1 MIIRKS
7 GALLLAVLA
16 AAFFRGGGAQAE
28 GFKIG
33 EVDLSV
39 DTTVSAGVGV
49 RTSGQSCN
57 KISAGNGGCPS
68 SNGAFHAPN
77 EDDGNVNVGRWDP
90 YSTVAKIT
98 SDVEAKYQNFG
109 AFMRF
114 NAFYDYWGMN
124 KIGQDSTDYG
134 RRPLVDGYRGHDA
147 RNFAGRGV
155 KVLDAFVYT
164 NFDVGSSP
172 VSLRVGKQ
180 VVNWGESLFI
190 QGGISSYLPFDVSA
204 VRTPGAELKEAY
216 RPEPSVYLSVGLPA
230 NFSVE
235 AFYTFGWER
244 TKLDACGT
252 YFSGSDA
259 VCEGGRYVV
268 FKGEYPNSAAL
279 IPRYADQEPGDQGQ
293 FGLAL
298 KYYAD
303 WLGNGTDLGAYFVRY
318 HSKLP
323 IGTFT
328 AATSANGGPAYI
340 YGLGN
345 AADGTPIGIPIGNNS
360 TGTAYGFCN
369 MPAFNGGA
377 YNADTITPDGFVD
390 FAECNQNVI
399 GGVVSPFAE
408 AILNAANSK
417 HSVVT
422 YPKDIQEIG
431 ASFNTTVDLLGG
443 TALSGE
449 LLFTRDMPFQIS
461 DVEVNANDIHNT
473 ASGYYIAC
481 STAGICNAPGLGN
494 LTAAQVAALTGPYAG
509 LAAANDT
516 IRANGTYVAPGG
528 IIRGYDEYNTWT
540 GQLGTISTLTG
551 SSPVVSAIGSDVM
564 FLVGNVG
571 FQYIRGLNDNNRLAI
586 PHAADGNPNPIVAQ
600 ILGND
605 CVGLGTCPIPP
616 QAKYA
621 SSFSWGY
628 RLALSTDYNNALG
641 TSWTV
646 SPFVQFG
653 HDVSGY
659 SAGPIGPGFI
669 EGRKTVSL
677 GINAK
682 LRDIRA
688 ALQYTNSFGNYY
700 RNAMADKDFATATI
714 SYSF

>member
-16 AAFFRGGGAQAE
+16 AAFFWGGGARAE
-28 GFKIG
+28 GFKFG
-33 EVDLSV
+33 EVDLNI
-39 DTTVSAGVGV
+39 DTTVSAGVGI

-68 SNGAFHAPN
+68 SNGAFHAPT

-90 YSTVAKIT
+90 YSTTVKIT

-109 AFMRF
+109 AFTRVS
-114 NAFYDYWGMN
+114 AFYDYWGMN

-155 KVLDAFVYT
+155 KILDAFVYT

-190 QGGISSYLPFDVSA
+190 QGGISSYLPFDVGA

-268 FKGEYPNSAAL
+268 FKGEYPTSAGL
-279 IPRYADQEPGDQGQ
+279 LPRYADQEPGDQGQ

-328 AATSANGGPAYI
+328 AATSANPGENAYI
-340 YGLGN
+340 YGLAN
-345 AADGTPIGIPIGNNS
+345 APDGTPTGIPIGVNP

-369 MPAFNGGA
+369 LPAFSTGGA
-377 YNADTITPDGFVD
+377 YDADANADGFVN
-390 FAECNQNVI
+390 FSECSQNTI

-417 HSVVT
+417 NYVVT
-422 YPKDIQEIG
+422 YAKDIQEIG

-449 LLFTRDMPFQIS
+449 LNFTRDMPFQIS
-461 DVEVNANDIHNT
+461 DVEENANDIHNT

-481 STAGICNAPGLGN
+481 STAGACQAIGD
-494 LTAAQVAALTGPYAG
+494 LTADQVAAMGGP

-516 IRANGTYVAPGG
+516 IRANGAYVAPGG

-586 PHAADGNPNPIVAQ
+586 PHSADGNPNPFVSA

-605 CVGLGTCPIPP
+605 CVGLGTCPVPP
-616 QAKYA
+616 KTKYA

-628 RLALSTDYNNALG
+628 RLALATDYNNAFG

-646 SPFVQFG
+646 SPFVQWG

-677 GINAK
+677 GVNAK

-688 ALQYTNSFGNYY
+688 SLQYTNSFGNYY
-700 RNAMADKDFATATI
+700 RNSMADKDFATATI
-714 SYSF
+714 SYAF